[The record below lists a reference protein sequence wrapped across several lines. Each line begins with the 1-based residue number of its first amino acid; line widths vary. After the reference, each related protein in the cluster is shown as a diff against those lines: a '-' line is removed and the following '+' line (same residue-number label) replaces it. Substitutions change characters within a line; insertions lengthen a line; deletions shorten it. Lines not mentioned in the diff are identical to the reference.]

1 MTTPFIEAD
10 RFHCSRCL
18 RAANGLIAVKLAE
31 AADVARKR
39 IRPKMREPHR
49 TLLGHF
55 RHAIL
60 RPDIRRRGELPQS
73 DVMAGRG
80 DRCAQRAAQHGH
92 AECVCHSCWRMRF
105 SLNICAG
112 RARAENFL
120 IRRIDDEDPF
130 DCSSECHSDGRILF
144 CTGSGMFE
152 RRGSRRRR
160 RPRRRSSRCSR
171 RGGRLRD
178 RPSSSSEKGQGGER
192 GGGIGAVTAQGRDV
206 GSRRASTI

>member
-73 DVMAGRG
+73 DATAGRA
-80 DRCAQRAAQHGH
+80 DRCAQQAALQQRSTGTPN
-92 AECVCHSCWRMRF
+92 ASPFVPAC
-105 SLNICAG
+105 
-112 RARAENFL
+112 L
-120 IRRIDDEDPF
+120 IFAKHLR
-130 DCSSECHSDGRILF
+130 G
-144 CTGSGMFE
+144 TGS
-152 RRGSRRRR
+152 RGKL
-160 RPRRRSSRCSR
+160 PY
-171 RGGRLRD
+171 
-178 RPSSSSEKGQGGER
+178 K
-192 GGGIGAVTAQGRDV
+192 AY
-206 GSRRASTI
+206 